1 MHLSQ
6 SANRVRGS
14 ESAAR
19 FRHVSVFASRGECLK
34 TSVAR
39 RLSGIMVRICEMQ
52 LKYGLIPWPVIT
64 IIKEEDEGE

>member
-1 MHLSQ
+1 M
-6 SANRVRGS
+6 
-14 ESAAR
+14 
-19 FRHVSVFASRGECLK
+19 K